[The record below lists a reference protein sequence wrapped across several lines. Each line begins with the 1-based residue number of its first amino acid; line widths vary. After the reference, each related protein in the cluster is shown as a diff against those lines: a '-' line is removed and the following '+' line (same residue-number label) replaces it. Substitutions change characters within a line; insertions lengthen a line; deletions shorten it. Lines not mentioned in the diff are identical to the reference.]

1 MTEATTG
8 SGSIWRQLTACL
20 LVCALVIQGMAFALM
35 GGASA
40 AGTTAG
46 ADVAGFALCRHD
58 GAPTPDGGP
67 AGLLTDAHCAFC
79 LAGAAFVAADG
90 APAPEFHVVS
100 ITITPWP
107 FAVWRLPTRT
117 VDASARPRGPP
128 PVA

>member
-8 SGSIWRQLTACL
+8 SSGIWRQLTACL

-40 AGTTAG
+40 TSVTAG
-46 ADVAGFALCRHD
+46 PDVAGFELCRHD
-58 GAPTPDGGP
+58 GPSAPDSGP
-67 AGLLTDAHCAFC
+67 AGPLADSHCAFC
-79 LAGAAFVAADG
+79 LAGAAFVAADC

-100 ITITPWP
+100 MTIAPWP
-107 FAVWRLPTRT
+107 FAPWRLPTHT

-128 PVA
+128 PAA

>member
-8 SGSIWRQLTACL
+8 SGGMWRQLTACV

-35 GGASA
+35 GGAGA
-40 AGTTAG
+40 AGATAG
-46 ADVAGFALCRHD
+46 ADVAGFELCRHD
-58 GAPTPDGGP
+58 AAPSPDGGP
-67 AGLLTDAHCAFC
+67 AGPVADAHCAFC
-79 LAGAAFVAADG
+79 LAGAAFVAVDP
-90 APAPEFHVVS
+90 APAPEFQFVS
-100 ITITPWP
+100 IAIAPWP